1 MAVKKVALLSPG
13 DMGHVVARVLRNHG
27 MTVLTCLEG
36 RSDRTRGLAREA
48 GVEVA
53 PSYPDLVR
61 QADLIVSILV
71 PDQAI
76 FAAQKVAAAVEPGT
90 SFLYADCNAI
100 SPATALAIERIVAER
115 GGRFIDGGIIGPPPR
130 KPKTTRFYVSGPA
143 AGELET
149 LQSFGLDVRVVGD
162 RVGQASGLKMTY
174 AALTKGFGALATA
187 LLVAAQRMGLY
198 EDLAAE
204 FQLSQSARYDW
215 MEEWLP
221 SIPPKAERWV
231 GEMEEIAKT
240 LEEQG
245 LTPLIH
251 QGAVDVY
258 RFIGQ
263 SPLAEETPETRD
275 QSRTL
280 ARVIEILAG

>member
-27 MTVLTCLEG
+27 MTVLTCLED

-240 LEEQG
+240 LGEQG

-251 QGAVDVY
+251 QGAADVY